1 MVDVSKEKD
10 PKSIT
15 QERGERY
22 TVPEEKISVESGR
35 KPEEVEKDNLEV
47 ASWMEKIEKKFARVP
62 NQTSDVSDDGV
73 VVQQDDA
80 QQPPVTIAVTQAQM
94 KAGKTAKPDL
104 GIAWLVAWAIRQIK
118 KISRLGRRVR
128 LQDMPEAN

>member
-1 MVDVSKEKD
+1 MVDLSKEKE
-10 PKSIT
+10 PQSV
-15 QERGERY
+15 QEAGRQS
-22 TVPEEKISVESGR
+22 VPEEQVGR
-35 KPEEVEKDNLEV
+35 EPRSDELNVARDNLEV

-62 NQTSDVSDDGV
+62 NQTSDVSDDSV

-94 KAGKTAKPDL
+94 KVGKTAKPDL